1 MEYQKI
7 KGSKHYVF
15 NSKKEYIDHFTGAP
29 PTLHEDW
36 RKAEQGDWVVADDG
50 GIVQLLKVSNN
61 ITHPN
66 DRKNYNYAKGWVRTV
81 VGTFLNRE
89 TSKMDSDFSK
99 HKNRYTFSRTIKNPS
114 KRVRKRTVC
123 TKKER
128 LFATNMAV
136 GSGVVRAY
144 KDAFGGEVEDGI
156 ARRKGMILL
165 KQDRVM
171 KEVEKSVLDVAK
183 KMGIDHE
190 YILNNLKQLCE
201 YSEDENIQLQAT
213 KELGKAVGT
222 LGAPKIQQREVGIY
236 GMLQEFSTAE
246 LEKAKRP
253 ELEVAPDD
261 MPALQ

>member
-1 MEYQKI
+1 MKYQAI
-7 KGSKHYVF
+7 KGFKHYVF
-15 NSKKEYIDHFTGAP
+15 NSKEEFQDHFLPHVP
-29 PTLHEDW
+29 PLHKNW
-36 RKAEQGDWVVADDG
+36 RNAEEGDWVVADDG
-50 GIVQLLKVSNN
+50 GIVRLLKVSTN

-81 VGTFLNRE
+81 VGTFLIRDNVE
-89 TSKMDSDFSK
+89 MDTDFSK
-99 HKNRYTFSRTIKNPS
+99 HQNRYTFSRTIKNPS
-114 KRVRKRTVC
+114 KRVKKRTVC

-128 LFATNMAV
+128 VFATNMAV
-136 GSGVVRAY
+136 GTGVVKAY
-144 KDAFGGEVEDGI
+144 KDAFGNEVDDGV
-156 ARRKGMILL
+156 AKRKGMVLL
-165 KQDRVM
+165 KQDRVI

-222 LGAPKIQQREVGIY
+222 LGAPKVQQREVGIY
-236 GMLQEFSTAE
+236 GMLQEFSTKE

-253 ELEVAPDD
+253 ELEVKTDD
-261 MPALQ
+261 LPTLQ